1 LSFSS
6 EGMLFLRWLS
16 CLGLA
21 ACAGSSSSVAD
32 ESCITTATESDGKP
46 PSQAALLQTMSVREK
61 NNTTVA
67 STLAVEDRSNKTAHA
82 FMSLVAGKAKPHRGG
97 AQAARASLSEAGY
110 REIAAL
116 KDQDEMAA
124 FVTRVA
130 EELGYEIT
138 SPGKLNGAVPYYSG
152 HKAKQSF
159 KALSAE
165 IVKTAGWSKPAHP
178 SSVLASIEADVD
190 EKEEEVDEDKQ
201 EEVEEE
207 KEEKSTPRE
216 SSPARKEE
224 KSTPRESSPARKA
237 SLSARKASQQPH
249 GKSGPKRAKKGRSL
263 VKEPKEPVPYSRP
276 MSTIS

>member
-1 LSFSS
+1 
-6 EGMLFLRWLS
+6 
-16 CLGLA
+16 LGLA
-21 ACAGSSSSVAD
+21 VHTSCAASSSSVAD
-32 ESCITTATESDGKP
+32 ESCITTAADADGKP

-67 STLAVEDRSNKTAHA
+67 STLAVEDRSIQKAHA
-82 FMSLVAGKAKPHRGG
+82 FVSLVAGKAKPHRGG
-97 AQAARASLSEAGY
+97 AKAARVSLSEAGY

-124 FVTRVA
+124 FVTRVV
-130 EELGYEIT
+130 EKLGYEIS

-152 HKAKQSF
+152 HKAKQTF

-216 SSPARKEE
+216 SSPARK
-224 KSTPRESSPARKA
+224 A

-249 GKSGPKRAKKGRSL
+249 GKSGPKRGKKARSL